1 MQFFVEKPFK
11 KWLYGNTPKFTL
23 QLEEFSALVNRG
35 ILGTVRL
42 ENGMELPSFDGK
54 LIDINNFEENFPK
67 SEFTSNVE
75 RHFVELL
82 KREI

>member
-1 MQFFVEKPFK
+1 MREKPFK

-23 QLEEFSALVNRG
+23 QLEAFSALVNRG
-35 ILGTVRL
+35 VLGTVRL

-54 LIDINNFEENFPK
+54 VLDINNFEENFPR

-75 RHFVELL
+75 RQFVELL